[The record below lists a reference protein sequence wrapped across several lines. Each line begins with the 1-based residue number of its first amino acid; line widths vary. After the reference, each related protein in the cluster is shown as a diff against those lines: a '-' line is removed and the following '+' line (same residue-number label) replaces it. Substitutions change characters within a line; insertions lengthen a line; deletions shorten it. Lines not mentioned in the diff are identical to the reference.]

1 MTSPGLARKT
11 QTLSAAEATQRLSA
25 ACVLKMRKITAL
37 QVQKR
42 NPNRVNVHL
51 DGEYAFGLARIVAG
65 WLQVGQTLDEDKIA
79 ELKAQ
84 EARERAMQQALLY
97 LSYRARSEKEIRQN
111 LSKHE
116 IPDEVIEETLERL
129 RRNGFANDKQF
140 ASAWVE
146 NRSTFRPRGRRAL
159 AMELRQKGIDD
170 ATIESVLEEIDENSL
185 AYEAGLK
192 KARKLKGAALSSSKG
207 LEWSEFRKKTSEFL
221 ARRGFSFSVIAPIV
235 SRLWKEIHPEGEEH
249 IIDNEENA

>member
-1 MTSPGLARKT
+1 
-11 QTLSAAEATQRLSA
+11 
-25 ACVLKMRKITAL
+25 MRKITSL

-42 NPNRVNVHL
+42 NPNRVNIHL
-51 DGEYAFGLARIVAG
+51 DGEYAFGLARIVAA
-65 WLQVGQTLDEDKIA
+65 WLQVGQVLDEEKIA
-79 ELKAQ
+79 NLQAKD
-84 EARERAMQQALLY
+84 ARERAMRQALLF

-116 IPDEVIEETLERL
+116 IPEVTIEETLERL
-129 RRNGFANDKQF
+129 RQDGFANDKQF

-159 AMELRQKGIDD
+159 ALELRQKGIDD
-170 ATIESVLEEIDENSL
+170 STIESALADVDEEAL

-207 LEWSEFRKKTSEFL
+207 LEWSVFRKKTSDFL
-221 ARRGFSFSVIAPIV
+221 ARRGFSYSVIAPIV
-235 SRLWKEIHPEGEEH
+235 SRLWNEFHAEGEEQ
-249 IIDNEENA
+249 IINNEEST